1 MTGPG
6 CSQPGPSSGVESGRQ
21 VSRRS
26 GLREET
32 VPVTIFVCG
41 VILAAAAA
49 LTALIYSGPVSTIGN
64 RWLELALFAI
74 LVCACE
80 VKPVTVARAGGIQ
93 EVVASAT
100 FAFAIFLAFGPVPA
114 IAAQAAASLI
124 GDVAGKK
131 HALKTAFNVAQYV
144 LAWALAG
151 LLFRGIMGGQTLL
164 GGTEFTWRWTIALI
178 AAGATYFLINSAVV
192 GTILALATRSSVAR
206 GVTGMIRGE
215 ASSDVVLLALSPIVI
230 VAAKQSLVL
239 LPVLLLPVLAVYRSA
254 LLSAEKEHQAT
265 HDALTDLPNR
275 LQFSEV
281 IQRRFENPRS
291 KSTCGAVL
299 LIDLDRFK
307 EVNDT
312 LGHQTGDA
320 LLCQIGPRIQSA
332 LPEGGVIARLG
343 GDEFAVMLADVEADD
358 ALLAGQ
364 AIVGAL
370 EPPFQLDG
378 FNLEVQASIGIALF
392 PEHGT
397 AADVLIKTADIAM
410 YFAKGRNAGIEIYTA
425 EPDQNS
431 RRRLSLLSE
440 LRTALGNG
448 DVAVFYQP
456 KLDLSTGAVTSV
468 EALVRWHHPV
478 FGLVPPAEFV
488 PFAEHTG
495 LIRPL
500 TNFVLRTAVAQG
512 RAWLDAGLDTA
523 VAVNLSARSLHDG
536 AISDEIAR
544 LLAEFSLPAR
554 RLQLEITESA
564 IMADPARA
572 KQMLEQLDA
581 MGLHLSIDDFGTG
594 YSSLSYLQD
603 LPVREVKIDMS
614 FVTNVLESPRDRVI
628 VRSTID
634 LARHLGLRSTAEGI
648 ESAEAQQWLRSAGCD
663 QGQGFH
669 IASPMPADE
678 ATIWLCDAAS
688 RVTSAHDE
696 PIAVAAVPL
705 RRGTDVDSQRVR
717 DERSG
722 AVDESRA

>member
-1 MTGPG
+1 M
-6 CSQPGPSSGVESGRQ
+6 
-21 VSRRS
+21 
-26 GLREET
+26 
-32 VPVTIFVCG
+32 TIFVSG
-41 VILAAAAA
+41 VILAAFTSLAA
-49 LTALIYSGPVSTIGN
+49 LFRWGPVSTVGD
-64 RWLELALFAI
+64 RWLELALFAV

-80 VKPVTVARAGGIQ
+80 LKPVTVARSGGIQ

-100 FAFAIFLAFGPVPA
+100 FSFAIFLTFGPLPA
-114 IAAQAAASLI
+114 IAAQALASLI
-124 GDVAGKK
+124 GDIVAKK
-131 HALKTAFNVAQYV
+131 HALKTAFNVSQFV

-151 LLFRGIMGGQTLL
+151 LLFQAIMGRQTLL
-164 GGTEFTWRWTIALI
+164 SGTELTWRWAIALVV
-178 AAGATYFLINSAVV
+178 AGGTYFVVNSAVV
-192 GTILALATRSSVAR
+192 GLIIALASRSSLWR
-206 GVTGMIRGE
+206 GVTGMITRE

-230 VAAKQSLVL
+230 VAAERSLVL

-254 LLSAEKEHQAT
+254 LLSAEKEHQAM
-265 HDALTDLPNR
+265 HDDLTDLPNR

-281 IQRRFENPRS
+281 IERRFENARS

-320 LLCQIGPRIQSA
+320 LLCQIGPRIQPV

-343 GDEFAVMLADVEADD
+343 GDEFAVMLPDVEADG
-358 ALLAGQ
+358 ALHIGE

-370 EPPFQLDG
+370 ETPFQLDG
-378 FNLEVQASIGIALF
+378 FNLEVQASIGIAVF

-397 AADVLIKTADIAM
+397 DADVLLKQADIAM
-410 YFAKGRNAGIEIYTA
+410 YVAKGRNSGIEIYNA
-425 EPDQNS
+425 EKDQNS

-440 LRTALGNG
+440 LRTALVNG
-448 DVAVFYQP
+448 DVVLFYQP

-468 EALVRWHHPV
+468 EALVRWNHPL
-478 FGLVPPAEFV
+478 FGLIPPAEFV

-536 AISDEIAR
+536 AIGDEIAR
-544 LLAEFSLPAR
+544 LLLEFSLPAH
-554 RLQLEITESA
+554 RLQLEITESS
-564 IMADPARA
+564 IMADPGRA
-572 KQMLEQLDA
+572 KRVLEQLDA
-581 MGLHLSIDDFGTG
+581 MGMHLSIDDFGTG

-614 FVTNVLESPRDRVI
+614 FVTHVLDNPRDRVI

-634 LARHLGLRSTAEGI
+634 LARHLGLQSTAEGI
-648 ESAEAQQWLRSAGCD
+648 ESAEAQEWLRLAGCD

-669 IASPMPADE
+669 IAPPMPASE
-678 ATIWLCDAAS
+678 ATIWLSDAA
-688 RVTSAHDE
+688 RAVTSAT
-696 PIAVAAVPL
+696 
-705 RRGTDVDSQRVR
+705 G
-717 DERSG
+717 ERLV
-722 AVDESRA
+722 AVDKSRQ

>member
-1 MTGPG
+1 M
-6 CSQPGPSSGVESGRQ
+6 
-21 VSRRS
+21 
-26 GLREET
+26 
-32 VPVTIFVCG
+32 TIFVTG
-41 VILAAAAA
+41 VILAASTAVAA
-49 LTALIYSGPVSTIGN
+49 LFLWGSTSTIKG
-64 RWLELALFAI
+64 RWLELALFVV

-80 VKPVTVARAGGIQ
+80 LKPVTVARSGGIQ

-100 FAFAIFLAFGPVPA
+100 FSFAIFLAFGPLPA
-114 IAAQAAASLI
+114 IAAQATASLI
-124 GDVAGKK
+124 GDIVGRK
-131 HALKTAFNVAQYV
+131 HALKSAFNVAQFV

-151 LLFRGIMGGQTLL
+151 LLFQAIMGTQTLL
-164 GGTEFTWRWTIALI
+164 GGTPLTWRWAIALI
-178 AAGATYFLINSAVV
+178 LAGTTYFVCNSAVV
-192 GTILALATRSSVAR
+192 GMIIALATRSSLWQ
-206 GVTGMIRGE
+206 GIIGMITRE
-215 ASSDVVLLALSPIVI
+215 ASSDVVLLALSPIVV
-230 VAAKQSLVL
+230 VAAERSLVL

-254 LLSAEKEHQAT
+254 LLSAEKEHQAM

-275 LQFSEV
+275 LQFSAVVE
-281 IQRRFENPRS
+281 RRFENTRS
-291 KSTCGAVL
+291 KSTSGAVL

-320 LLCQIGPRIQSA
+320 LLCQIGPRIQSV

-343 GDEFAVMLADVEADD
+343 GDEFAVMLPDVGADG
-358 ALLAGQ
+358 ALQIGE

-370 EPPFQLDG
+370 EPPFQLEG
-378 FNLEVQASIGIALF
+378 FNLEVQASIGIAVF

-397 AADVLIKTADIAM
+397 AADVLIKQADIAM
-410 YFAKGRNAGIEIYTA
+410 YFAKGRNTGIEIYDA
-425 EPDQNS
+425 EQDQNS

-440 LRTALGNG
+440 LRTALVNG
-448 DVAVFYQP
+448 DVVLFYQP

-468 EALVRWHHPV
+468 EALVRWHHPT
-478 FGLVPPAEFV
+478 FGLIPPAEFV

-500 TNFVLRTAVAQG
+500 TSFVLRTAVAQG

-536 AISDEIAR
+536 AIGDEIAR
-544 LLAEFSLPAR
+544 LLIEFSLPAH
-554 RLQLEITESA
+554 RLQLEITESS

-572 KQMLEQLDA
+572 KRVLEQLDA

-614 FVTNVLESPRDRVI
+614 FVTNVLDNPRDRVI

-648 ESAEAQQWLRSAGCD
+648 ESADAQEWLRLAGCD

-669 IASPMPADE
+669 IAPPMPAPE
-678 ATIWLCDAAS
+678 ATIWLSEAALAS
-688 RVTSAHDE
+688 RPVAYEKEPMSASTSFELTQRSITVPTVSAHHE
-696 PIAVAAVPL
+696 V
-705 RRGTDVDSQRVR
+705 
-717 DERSG
+717 
-722 AVDESRA
+722 ES

>member
-1 MTGPG
+1 M
-6 CSQPGPSSGVESGRQ
+6 
-21 VSRRS
+21 
-26 GLREET
+26 
-32 VPVTIFVCG
+32 FVVG
-41 VILAAAAA
+41 VILAASCA
-49 LTALIYSGPVSTIGN
+49 LAALIYSGPVWTIGN

-114 IAAQAAASLI
+114 IAAQAIASLI
-124 GDVAGKK
+124 GDVSGNK

-151 LLFRGIMGGQTLL
+151 LLFQAMMGGRTLL
-164 GGTEFTWRWTIALI
+164 PGTTFTWRWTIALI
-178 AAGATYFLINSAVV
+178 VAGATYFLCNSAVV
-192 GTILALATRSSVAR
+192 GMIIALTTRSSLWE
-206 GVTGMIRGE
+206 GVTGMIGRE

-230 VAAKQSLVL
+230 VAAERSLVL

-254 LLSAEKEHQAT
+254 LLSAEKEHQAM

-275 LQFSEV
+275 TQFSAV
-281 IQRRFENPRS
+281 IARRLENART
-291 KSTCGAVL
+291 KSTSGAVL

-320 LLCQIGPRIQSA
+320 LLCQIGPRIRSV
-332 LPEGGVIARLG
+332 LPKAGVIARLG
-343 GDEFAVMLADVEADD
+343 GDEFAVMLPDVGADEAKQI
-358 ALLAGQ
+358 GE
-364 AIVGAL
+364 AIVAAL

-378 FNLEVQASIGIALF
+378 FNLEVQASIGIAVF

-397 AADVLIKTADIAM
+397 AADVLIKQADIAM
-410 YFAKGRNAGIEIYTA
+410 YFAKGRNSGVETYDA
-425 EPDQNS
+425 EQDQNS

-440 LRTALGNG
+440 LRTALVQG
-448 DVAVFYQP
+448 DVVLFYQP
-456 KLDLSTGAVTSV
+456 KLDLSTGAVSSV
-468 EALVRWHHPV
+468 EALVRWRHPT
-478 FGLVPPAEFV
+478 FRLIAPAEFV

-500 TNFVLRTAVAQG
+500 TNFVLRTAVAQA
-512 RAWLDAGLDTA
+512 REWLEAGLETA

-536 AISDEIAR
+536 AISNEIAR
-544 LLAEFSLPAR
+544 LLREFSLPAR

-648 ESAEAQQWLRSAGCD
+648 ESAESQQWLRSAGCD

-669 IASPMPADE
+669 IAPPMPADE
-678 ATIWLCDAAS
+678 ATIWLCNAAS
-688 RVTSAHDE
+688 LVTSADYE
-696 PIAVAAVPL
+696 RLAAVAAVPL
-705 RRGTDVDSQRVR
+705 RRGTDIDSQRVR
-717 DERSG
+717 DERSR
-722 AVDESRA
+722 AIDESRP

>member
-1 MTGPG
+1 M
-6 CSQPGPSSGVESGRQ
+6 
-21 VSRRS
+21 
-26 GLREET
+26 
-32 VPVTIFVCG
+32 TIFVGG
-41 VILAAAAA
+41 VILAASAA
-49 LTALIYSGPVSTIGN
+49 LFALTRSEPVTTIGN
-64 RWLELALFAI
+64 RWLELALFAV

-80 VKPVTVARAGGIQ
+80 VKPVTVARAGGVQ

-114 IAAQAAASLI
+114 IAAQAIASLI

-131 HALKTAFNVAQYV
+131 HALKTAFNIAQYV

-151 LLFRGIMGGQTLL
+151 LLFRAIMGGRTLL
-164 GGTEFTWRWTIALI
+164 GTTEFTWRWAIALI
-178 AAGATYFLINSAVV
+178 VAGGTYFVCNSAIV
-192 GTILALATRSSVAR
+192 GMIIALTTRSSLWQ
-206 GVTGMIRGE
+206 GVTGMITRE

-230 VAAKQSLVL
+230 VAAERSLVL

-254 LLSAEKEHQAT
+254 LLSAEKEHQAM

-281 IQRRFENPRS
+281 IERRFENARS
-291 KSTCGAVL
+291 KSTSGAVL

-320 LLCQIGPRIQSA
+320 LLCQIGPRIQSV

-343 GDEFAVMLADVEADD
+343 GDEFAVMLPDVGADG
-358 ALLAGQ
+358 ALRIGE

-378 FNLEVQASIGIALF
+378 FNLEVQASIGIAVF

-397 AADVLIKTADIAM
+397 AADVLIKQADIAM
-410 YFAKGRNAGIEIYTA
+410 YFAKGRNSGIEIYNA
-425 EPDQNS
+425 EQDQNS

-440 LRTALGNG
+440 LRTALVHG
-448 DVAVFYQP
+448 DVVLFYQP

-468 EALVRWHHPV
+468 EALVRWHHPL
-478 FGLVPPAEFV
+478 FGLIPPAEFV

-512 RAWLDAGLDTA
+512 RAWLDSGLDTA

-544 LLAEFSLPAR
+544 LLLEFSLPAHL
-554 RLQLEITESA
+554 LQLEITESS

-614 FVTNVLESPRDRVI
+614 FVTHVLENPRDRVI

-648 ESAEAQQWLRSAGCD
+648 ESAAAQEWLRSAGCD

-669 IASPMPADE
+669 IAPPMPAHE
-678 ATIWLCDAAS
+678 ATIWLTDAAS
-688 RVTSAHDE
+688 IVTPANGE
-696 PIAVAAVPL
+696 RLAAAAAMPL

-722 AVDESRA
+722 AVDESRP